1 MKGFLSASAAACLGF
16 ACTPALAQPAQPAP
30 KATAPSPSEPAPK
43 ATATSP
49 SEPPKVR
56 RTETIVDDNWT
67 VTCAE
72 TDQGGAKRQCSA
84 ILKIAESDKNG
95 AQRVVFTWVIGR
107 QDGKLVS
114 ALSMPSGVLIPPG
127 VQIKIG
133 DKETRKL
140 GYSLCQPDHC
150 EALLPLDDQIV
161 KSLDAAATTE
171 VTIYA
176 VNGAGAK
183 FTVNMKGF
191 TQALADLGK

>member
-1 MKGFLSASAAACLGF
+1 MHAP
-16 ACTPALAQPAQPAP
+16 PALAQSPAQPAP
-30 KATAPSPSEPAPK
+30 KATAPSPSEPA
-43 ATATSP
+43 
-49 SEPPKVR
+49 KVR

-95 AQRVVFTWVIGR
+95 AQRVVFTWVIGH

-140 GYSLCQPDHC
+140 GYSLCEPDHC

>member
-1 MKGFLSASAAACLGF
+1 
-16 ACTPALAQPAQPAP
+16 
-30 KATAPSPSEPAPK
+30 
-43 ATATSP
+43 
-49 SEPPKVR
+49 
-56 RTETIVDDNWT
+56 
-67 VTCAE
+67 
-72 TDQGGAKRQCSA
+72 
-84 ILKIAESDKNG
+84 LKIAQSDANG
-95 AQRVVFTWVIGR
+95 AQRIVFTWVIGHQEGR
-107 QDGKLVS
+107 LVS

-150 EALLPLDDQIV
+150 EALLPLEDQMV

-183 FTVNMKGF
+183 FTVNMKGV
-191 TQALADLGK
+191 TQAVADLGK